1 MVLYY
6 FCSKSQKT
14 KTMAKPIKETPVLT
28 GNDADRF
35 HKATENVVPISEKEK
50 AEAEKLFQ
58 ELRRKNPEIFSML

>member
-1 MVLYY
+1 
-6 FCSKSQKT
+6 
-14 KTMAKPIKETPVLT
+14 MAKPIKETPVLT